1 VSKIWKVIFA
11 VIMGA
16 GLYSMIVRFAQGL
29 GAATNLSDEF
39 PWGLWIGFDIL
50 VGVGLAAG
58 GFVIAATVHVFHLKR
73 YEDIARPTILTAFL
87 GYLLVIFALL
97 FDLGRPYRIWH
108 PLVMRNPHSVMF
120 EVAMCVMLYTT
131 VLALE
136 FSPLVFSRLNWKKP
150 LKIVRAIYIPLVI
163 LGVLLST
170 LHQSSLGT
178 LYVIVPDK
186 LYGLWYT
193 PLLPIFF
200 FLSAVAAGLGMTIF
214 ESFMSYRAFG
224 KRLEHDLLEGLA
236 RVAVVILAVLL
247 VWKLQ
252 DLRGR
257 GNFNLI
263 FQVTPE
269 SVMFWG
275 EVGLGIVLPMVLFM
289 IPRVRASES
298 GLFLGAMLT
307 IMGFIINR
315 LNVAITGVARA
326 SGVNYI
332 PSWMEFAVT
341 TSIVALGFALF
352 GLAVKHLDVFPS
364 EKAEPSKAEDE
375 APQPDFARHRPA
387 YHGRV
392 LLALWGL
399 LLIGFVFL
407 AFSNQNPATGPMTTS
422 SLTGSVEVR
431 PASGGLGE
439 EPSGTTTGDESI
451 RDLARF
457 AASEPIKLADI
468 EIPMRGDSP
477 GLVVFSHENHVDPRN
492 PSCGTCHAGDF
503 PITSTG
509 TKNES
514 SYLMDTMYEGKSCG
528 KCHNGK
534 DAFAADGDCETCH
547 RP

>member
-1 VSKIWKVIFA
+1 MNKIWKVIFA
-11 VIMGA
+11 LIMA
-16 GLYSMIVRFAQGL
+16 SGLYATVIRFAQGL
-29 GAATNLSDEF
+29 GPSTNLSDEF

-58 GFVIAATVHVFHLKR
+58 GFVIAATVHIFHIKK
-73 YEDIARPTILTAFL
+73 YEGIARPTILTAFL

-120 EVAMCVMLYTT
+120 EVAWCVMLYTA

-136 FSPLVFSRLNWKKP
+136 FSPLVLSRLGWKKP

-200 FLSAVAAGLGMTIF
+200 FLSAVAGGLAMTIF

-224 KRLEHDLLEGLA
+224 RRLEQELLEGIA
-236 RVAVVILAVLL
+236 RVIVVVLAVLL
-247 VWKLQ
+247 VWRLE
-252 DLRGR
+252 DLWGR
-257 GNFNLI
+257 GHAGLI
-263 FQVTPE
+263 LQVTPE

-289 IPRVRASES
+289 IPRVRASEG
-298 GLFLGAMLT
+298 GLFFGGMLT

-315 LNVAITGVARA
+315 LNVAITGVSRA

-332 PSWMEFAVT
+332 PSWMEFAIT
-341 TSIVALGFALF
+341 ASIVALGFALF
-352 GLAVKHLDVFPS
+352 GRAVKHLDVFPS
-364 EKAEPSKAEDE
+364 ESPEPFSSGPA
-375 APQPDFARHRPA
+375 AGARRYRPA
-387 YHGRV
+387 FQGRV
-392 LLALWGL
+392 LLALWAL
-399 LLIGFVFL
+399 LLAGFLFL
-407 AFSNQNPATGPMTTS
+407 GFSSQAQRTKSGASHVEAPSSGISSANRTTPES
-422 SLTGSVEVR
+422 PGF
-431 PASGGLGE
+431 AAGE
-439 EPSGTTTGDESI
+439 EI
-451 RDLARF
+451 R
-457 AASEPIKLADI
+457 IVDI
-468 EIPMRGDSP
+468 EIPMGADSP
-477 GLVVFSHENHVDPRN
+477 GPVRFSHQNHVDPRH
-492 PSCGTCHAGDF
+492 PSCGSCHIGDF
-503 PITSTG
+503 RLTREAA
-509 TKNES
+509 KNDS
-514 SYLMDTMYEGKSCG
+514 SYLMDAMYEGKSCG

-534 DAFAADGDCETCH
+534 DAFAVADDCEACH
-547 RP
+547 RSE

>member
-11 VIMGA
+11 VIMAA
-16 GLYSMIVRFAQGL
+16 GLYSMIVRFSQGL
-29 GAATNLSDEF
+29 GASTNLSDEF

-58 GFVIAATVHVFHLKR
+58 GFVVAATVHVFHLKR

-136 FSPLVFSRLNWKKP
+136 FSPLVLSRLGWKKP
-150 LKIVRAIYIPLVI
+150 LKVIRAIYIPLVI

-178 LYVIVPDK
+178 LYLIVPDK

-193 PLLPIFF
+193 PLLPVFF
-200 FLSAVAAGLGMTIF
+200 FLSAIAAGLAMTIF

-224 KRLEHDLLEGLA
+224 KRLEQDLLEGLA

-257 GNFNLI
+257 GNFDLI

-275 EVGLGIVLPMVLFM
+275 EVGLGIVLPMLFFM
-289 IPRVRASES
+289 IPKVRASES
-298 GLFLGAMLT
+298 GLFMGAMLT

-341 TSIVALGFALF
+341 ASIVALGFALF
-352 GLAVKHLDVFPS
+352 GLAVKRLDVFPA
-364 EKAEPSKAEDE
+364 EKHAPSPAEE
-375 APQPDFARHRPA
+375 AAPRPALARHRPVF
-387 YHGRV
+387 HGRV
-392 LLALWGL
+392 LLALWGF

-407 AFSNQNPATGPMTTS
+407 AFSHQSPGNRAFDTRLLSDTIGNQPMGGVGEAS
-422 SLTGSVEVR
+422 SG
-431 PASGGLGE
+431 AAD
-439 EPSGTTTGDESI
+439 GDESI
-451 RDLARF
+451 RELARF
-457 AASEPIKLADI
+457 AAGEPIELADI

-477 GLVVFSHENHVDPRN
+477 GSVVFSHETHVDPSN

-503 PITSTG
+503 PLTSAG
-509 TKNES
+509 TKIES
-514 SYLMDTMYEGKSCG
+514 SYLMDTMYQGKSCG